1 MSGGR
6 QIPSRKLGFR
16 PDLGFGHLGREST
29 AKMPVAQDS
38 HDGYLPKKETK

>member
-1 MSGGR
+1 MSDGR
-6 QIPSRKLGFR
+6 QIPSRKLGFQ
-16 PDLGFGHLGREST
+16 PDLACGHLAREST